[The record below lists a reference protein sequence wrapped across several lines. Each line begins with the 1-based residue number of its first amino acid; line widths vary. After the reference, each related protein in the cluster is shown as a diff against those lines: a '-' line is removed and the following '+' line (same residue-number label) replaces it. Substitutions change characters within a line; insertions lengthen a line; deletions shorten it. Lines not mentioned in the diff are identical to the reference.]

1 MFMKTI
7 FNNTKNFK
15 TIRNYVPKWNLYMY
29 FLISGENM
37 LMADVSITQGVCPMI
52 HTFFGS
58 YLVRY
63 KFAKFHHC
71 VIWVTDFRAGPFWT
85 SQPSGAP
92 KSPILNR
99 VKSVEGVMQFFFS
112 KVTAYNLTKKGLHQR
127 FFPVKFVK
135 LFRTVFNIA
144 TFGKWFCIFQAFM
157 RFYRCFYVIL
167 L

>member
-1 MFMKTI
+1 MKTI
-7 FNNTKNFK
+7 FKNSKNFK
-15 TIRNYVPKWNLYMY
+15 RIRNYVLKRSLYLY

-37 LMADVSITQGVCPMI
+37 LIDDVSITQGVCHVI
-52 HTFFGS
+52 YIFFGS
-58 YLVRY
+58 SL
-63 KFAKFHHC
+63 AK
-71 VIWVTDFRAGPFWT
+71 V
-85 SQPSGAP
+85 PSFIIVGYVWQILGRGFFEPSPLYPWAAP
-92 KSPILNR
+92 KSLILNR
-99 VKSVEGVMQFFFS
+99 VKSCKRVMQFFFS
-112 KVTAYNLTKKGLHQR
+112 KVAAYNLTKKGLHQR